1 MSNTETQPVL
11 NHEYANNYPDL
22 VPENTIVLHQDFRI
36 IDLQAYQDHARR
48 IKGNMQTIDAQSYFD
63 YVLSRQKEN
72 NTFKSRTFVDANT
85 PESYLQARTIL
96 NFGTNEGIASAGRH
110 DDTATLNLG
119 KDPMFVEFLK
129 QFERT
134 QFKSLKFAEALENFL
149 GTIDFE
155 AVIDGQ
161 KSDISSAISAFRNLK
176 IKADQT
182 SVVTGSQYSSE
193 QSDLEQFEVDALG
206 GKLPEYIALTTPIYM
221 GLDQQTILFK
231 IIMNEV
237 KEGEKSTAV
246 FSLKPIGLTYAYQK
260 AAVYFQKIIRDNLKN
275 EEVTI
280 GVWE

>member
-22 VPENTIVLHQDFRI
+22 VPENTIVLHQDFRL

-48 IKGNMQTIDAQSYFD
+48 IKGNMKTIDAQSYFD

-72 NTFKSRTFVDANT
+72 DTFKSRTFVDANN

-96 NFGTNEGIASAGRH
+96 NFGTNEDIASAGRH

-129 QFERT
+129 QFD
-134 QFKSLKFAEALENFL
+134 QNKFKSLKFAEALENFL

-221 GLDQQTILFK
+221 GLDKQTILFK

-246 FSLKPIGLTYAYQK
+246 FSLKAIGLTYAYQK